1 MARSEVEELARSFSD
16 FDTRTKKIDLLKIS
30 EVGGRLGVA
39 KSEIKEF
46 TREVDKAN
54 VALGDSWSGG
64 IDNLA
69 DSLGR
74 ISSLYKETKD
84 LPISESINQVGSALN
99 ELAAQGASSEQN
111 IADFVTRL
119 GALPP
124 AMKPPL
130 TTLLGFGSALE
141 ESGINAEIG
150 SSGFG
155 KFIRVAST
163 GASAFAQ
170 VMKLPVAQVK
180 EMINT
185 NPAEFFLKFS
195 EGLKGL
201 DTVQLGAVLD
211 QLKLTD
217 NEVQR
222 VIGAATENTDRFRES
237 VEVASKS
244 VKEGTSLQN
253 EFNKVNNNA
262 AAIYEKVRR
271 KVAESFTSK
280 AIAEF
285 LEKAVTMF

>member
-1 MARSEVEELARSFSD
+1 
-16 FDTRTKKIDLLKIS
+16 
-30 EVGGRLGVA
+30 
-39 KSEIKEF
+39 
-46 TREVDKAN
+46 
-54 VALGDSWSGG
+54 
-64 IDNLA
+64 
-69 DSLGR
+69 
-74 ISSLYKETKD
+74 
-84 LPISESINQVGSALN
+84 VGSALN